1 MLNHEEIYQLIFK
14 KEWKTLLGFLHQKK
28 TRFNSEPNLV
38 VAAKIFEKE
47 FIRELQNYP
56 DSQQDIIEC
65 LETLYLLD
73 HGNIYKLSDENKLV
87 IYKELA
93 RRSPKEYYYL
103 ISKPR
108 AVNQDSPT
116 STKLSLDNLLRE
128 KQLNDNWVEI
138 FNRLFEMMNVSE
150 DPATYFSGPRLINL
164 IRKYK
169 KYHPDYMQYMDIRDQ
184 KGLSKTRRVY
194 FQDLLEELEPNIRK
208 SVIDGILD
216 IIRPFDIL
224 GVSELEVILYGDR
237 ANTKSTCSIE
247 VKKPI
252 VFISYSWDSEA
263 HKTWVL
269 YLANKLK
276 EDGVEVRLDRYT
288 NKVGAP
294 LQYNME
300 RSITVADKVIV
311 IFTPGYKKKADNR
324 EGGVGYEY
332 SIMTSDLYNNQTV
345 NKKIIPVLVR
355 GNRATSIPSFMQQ
368 YIHIDLSETSK
379 FDTGYTD
386 LKHAIFDLS

>member
-14 KEWKTLLGFLHQKK
+14 KEWKKLLGFLHQKK
-28 TRFNSEPNLV
+28 TLFKSEPNLI

-47 FIRELQNYP
+47 FIRELPNYS
-56 DSQQDIIEC
+56 DNQKDIVEC

-87 IYKELA
+87 VYHELA

-103 ISKPR
+103 LNNPRDISKNNLISNKR
-108 AVNQDSPT
+108 
-116 STKLSLDNLLRE
+116 SLDNYSRE
-128 KQLNDNWVEI
+128 KRLNDNWVEI

-194 FQDLLEELEPNIRK
+194 FQDLLEELEPNIRN

-216 IIRPFDIL
+216 IIRPFDTLAVSDLELIL
-224 GVSELEVILYGDR
+224 NGNRTS
-237 ANTKSTCSIE
+237 TKSTSSIE

-252 VFISYSWDSEA
+252 VFISYSWDSED

-269 YLANKLK
+269 HLANKLI
-276 EDGVEVRLDRYT
+276 EDGVEVRLDRYS

-300 RSITVADKVIV
+300 QSITVADKVIV

-345 NKKIIPVLVR
+345 NTKIIPVLVA
-355 GNRATSIPSFMQQ
+355 GNRASSIPSFMQQ
-368 YIHIDLSETSK
+368 YIHIDLSETSN
-379 FDTGYTD
+379 FETGYTD